1 MNALLDDLG
10 SALLAMQ
17 QSDSFFPTGAVAWS
31 WGLETLKADGH
42 LGRIERVPP
51 RRRQRETRPDRS
63 AELCGFVEGQ
73 LRHRWNSF
81 DRAFLVAAWQS
92 ADDLDQLMLLD
103 AQIEALTMAE
113 ELRQGSRRVGHALLG
128 VHAALGTPGAER
140 YQHQVLVGE
149 TPGHLC
155 VLQGLIWKQLGMQ
168 LEHCQ
173 LAAAHGLCTGLVSAA
188 VRLGVM
194 GHVDA
199 QRVLTS
205 IQPLIAQLL
214 ALDPPEPDNASGFTP
229 MAEIAVM
236 RHETQELRLFA
247 N

>member
-17 QSDSFFPTGAVAWS
+17 QADSFFPTGAVAWS

-42 LGRIERVPP
+42 LGQIERVPP

-103 AQIEALTMAE
+103 AQVEALTMAE
-113 ELRQGSRRVGHALLG
+113 ELRQGSRRVGQALLG

>member
-1 MNALLDDLG
+1 MNDLG
-10 SALLAMQ
+10 SALLALQ
-17 QSDSFFPTGAVAWS
+17 QADSFFPGGAVAWS
-31 WGLETLKADGH
+31 WGLETLKTDGH
-42 LGRIERVPP
+42 LGQIERAPP
-51 RRRQRETRPDRS
+51 RRRQPHTRPDRS
-63 AELCGFVEGQ
+63 AAVRGFVEGQ

-92 ADDLDQLMLLD
+92 ADDPDRLMALD

-113 ELRQGSRRVGHALLG
+113 ELRHGSRRVGQALLG
-128 VHAALGTPGAER
+128 VHVALGTSGAAL
-140 YQHQVLVGE
+140 YQQQILAGE
-149 TPGHLC
+149 TQGHLP
-155 VLQGLIWKQLGMQ
+155 VMQGLIWKQLGMH
-168 LEHCQ
+168 LAHCQ

-199 QRVLTS
+199 QRVLTE
-205 IQPLIAQLL
+205 IHPLIAQLL
-214 ALDPPEPDNASGFTP
+214 TLAAPEPENASGFTP

>member
-17 QSDSFFPTGAVAWS
+17 QADSFFPTGAVAWS

-42 LGRIERVPP
+42 LGRMERVPP

-103 AQIEALTMAE
+103 AQVEALTMAE

-205 IQPLIAQLL
+205 IQPLVAQLL